1 MRKRLLT
8 NFIFVLLISAVVSGA
23 LAYSFIKTSYL
34 TSKEE
39 KLMSNINLIMNSLD
53 KMDINYTEK
62 SFYKLSQ
69 ELSNQINSRVTFIT
83 SDGRVLADSINNSI
97 IFKDFKV
104 MPEYKYAIRG
114 DRQIVQRYSLEVGR
128 KYSYL
133 AMPPIKLGNL
143 DVIVRLGEDFEEI
156 DVIIETFLSY
166 AFMSTF
172 VGLVF
177 AIIVGYISAGRI
189 VKPVKELT
197 EASKIITDGN
207 LDKRVYI
214 NTNDEIE
221 DLSMSFNRMINKLN
235 YTIGELKDKNTE
247 TDAILAS
254 MQEGLIAVNNE
265 KKVILINDMAR
276 RIFTLSTPIKL
287 NCYIDQLEI
296 DEYIISLIEYGIENN
311 IELDREVEITNID
324 KEKMILNISTSIIQ
338 SKGNSKNIVGTL
350 IMIRDVTSIRK
361 LEKMRQDFV
370 ANVSH
375 ELRTPLTSIGGFV
388 ETLKIQQLDETNKKR
403 ALEIIEFETERLK
416 ILINDLLKLSEIE
429 NLENV
434 KSPEIVDINTT
445 CNKVVSLL
453 KPQMEEKNITFTLNI
468 EDNINKLDSQE
479 DFIRLILINIIEN
492 SIKYTKDYGFIDVN
506 IKNFNDGIK
515 IEVKDNGRGIPQEDL
530 PRIFERFYRV
540 DKSRSTEIE
549 GTGLGLAIVKHIVIL
564 LKGDI
569 QVESE
574 YNKGSK
580 FTIIIP

>member
-468 EDNINKLDSQE
+468 E
-479 DFIRLILINIIEN
+479 
-492 SIKYTKDYGFIDVN
+492 
-506 IKNFNDGIK
+506 
-515 IEVKDNGRGIPQEDL
+515 
-530 PRIFERFYRV
+530 
-540 DKSRSTEIE
+540 
-549 GTGLGLAIVKHIVIL
+549 
-564 LKGDI
+564 
-569 QVESE
+569 
-574 YNKGSK
+574 
-580 FTIIIP
+580 

>member
-69 ELSNQINSRVTFIT
+69 ELSNQTNSRVTFIT

-104 MPEYKYAIRG
+104 MPEYKYAIKG
-114 DRQIVQRYSLEVGR
+114 DRQIVQRYSLEVGK

-172 VGLVF
+172 IGLVF

-214 NTNDEIE
+214 DTNDEIQ

-296 DEYIISLIEYGIENN
+296 DDYIISLIEYGIENN
-311 IELDREVEITNID
+311 IELDREVEITNMD
-324 KEKMILNISTSIIQ
+324 REKIILDISTSIIQ
-338 SKGNSKNIVGTL
+338 SKGNSKNVVGTL

-388 ETLKIQQLDETNKKR
+388 ETLKIQELDETNKKR
-403 ALEIIEFETERLK
+403 ALEIIEFETDRLK

-434 KSPEIVDINTT
+434 KSPEIVDINIT
-445 CNKVVSLL
+445 CDKVISLL
-453 KPQMEEKNITFTLNI
+453 KPQMKEKNISFTLSI
-468 EDNINKLDSQE
+468 EDNINKLDAQE

-492 SIKYTKDYGFIDVN
+492 SIKYTKDNGTIDVD
-506 IKNFNDGIK
+506 IKNLNDGIK
-515 IEVKDNGRGIPQEDL
+515 IEVKDNGRGIPEEDL

-569 QVESE
+569 KVESE

-580 FTIIIP
+580 FTIVIP

>member
-69 ELSNQINSRVTFIT
+69 ELSNQTNSRVTFIT

-104 MPEYKYAIRG
+104 MPEYKYAIKG
-114 DRQIVQRYSLEVGR
+114 DRQIVQRYSLEVGK

-172 VGLVF
+172 IGLVF

-214 NTNDEIE
+214 DTNDEIQ

-296 DEYIISLIEYGIENN
+296 DDYIISLIEYGIENN
-311 IELDREVEITNID
+311 IELDREVEIINMD
-324 KEKMILNISTSIIQ
+324 REKIILDISTSIIQ
-338 SKGNSKNIVGTL
+338 SKGNSKNVVGTL

-388 ETLKIQQLDETNKKR
+388 ETLKIQELDETNKKR
-403 ALEIIEFETERLK
+403 ALEIIEFETDRLK

-434 KSPEIVDINTT
+434 KSPEIVDINIT
-445 CNKVVSLL
+445 CDKVISLL
-453 KPQMEEKNITFTLNI
+453 KPQMKEKNISFTLSI
-468 EDNINKLDSQE
+468 EDNINKLDAQE

-492 SIKYTKDYGFIDVN
+492 SIKYTKDNGTIDVD
-506 IKNFNDGIK
+506 IKNLNDGIK
-515 IEVKDNGRGIPQEDL
+515 IEVKDNGRGIPEEDL

-569 QVESE
+569 KVESE

-580 FTIIIP
+580 FTIVIP

>member
-69 ELSNQINSRVTFIT
+69 ELSNQTNSRVTFIT

-104 MPEYKYAIRG
+104 MPEYKYAIKG
-114 DRQIVQRYSLEVGR
+114 DRQIVQRYSLEVGK

-172 VGLVF
+172 IGLVF

-214 NTNDEIE
+214 DTNDEIQ

-296 DEYIISLIEYGIENN
+296 DDYIISLIEYGIENN
-311 IELDREVEITNID
+311 IELDREVEITNMD
-324 KEKMILNISTSIIQ
+324 REKIILDISTSIIQ

-388 ETLKIQQLDETNKKR
+388 ETLKIQELDETNKKR
-403 ALEIIEFETERLK
+403 ALEIIEFETDRLK

-434 KSPEIVDINTT
+434 KSPEIVDINIT
-445 CNKVVSLL
+445 CDKVISLL
-453 KPQMEEKNITFTLNI
+453 KPQMKEKNISFTLSI
-468 EDNINKLDSQE
+468 EDNINKLDAQE

-492 SIKYTKDYGFIDVN
+492 SIKYTKDNGTIDVD
-506 IKNFNDGIK
+506 IKNLNDGIK
-515 IEVKDNGRGIPQEDL
+515 IEVKDNGRGIPEEDL

-569 QVESE
+569 KVESE

-580 FTIIIP
+580 FTIVIP

>member
-69 ELSNQINSRVTFIT
+69 ELSNQTNSRVTFIT

-104 MPEYKYAIRG
+104 MPEYKYAIKG
-114 DRQIVQRYSLEVGR
+114 DRQIVQRYSLEVGK

-172 VGLVF
+172 IGLVF

-214 NTNDEIE
+214 DTNDEIQ

-296 DEYIISLIEYGIENN
+296 DDYIISLIEYGIENN
-311 IELDREVEITNID
+311 IELDREVEIINMD
-324 KEKMILNISTSIIQ
+324 REKIILDISTSIIQ

-388 ETLKIQQLDETNKKR
+388 ETLKIQELDETNKKR
-403 ALEIIEFETERLK
+403 ALEIIEFETDRLK

-434 KSPEIVDINTT
+434 KSPEIVDINIT
-445 CNKVVSLL
+445 CDKVISLL
-453 KPQMEEKNITFTLNI
+453 KPQMKEKNISFTLSI
-468 EDNINKLDSQE
+468 EDNINKLDAQE

-492 SIKYTKDYGFIDVN
+492 SIKYTKDNGTIDVD
-506 IKNFNDGIK
+506 IKNLNDGIK
-515 IEVKDNGRGIPQEDL
+515 IEVKDNGRGIPEEDL

-569 QVESE
+569 KVESE

-580 FTIIIP
+580 FTIVIP

>member
-69 ELSNQINSRVTFIT
+69 ELSNQTNSRVTFIT

-104 MPEYKYAIRG
+104 MPEYKYAIKG
-114 DRQIVQRYSLEVGR
+114 DRQIVQRYSLEVGK

-172 VGLVF
+172 IGLVF

-189 VKPVKELT
+189 VKPIKELT

-214 NTNDEIE
+214 DTNDEIQ

-296 DEYIISLIEYGIENN
+296 DDYIISLIEYGIENN
-311 IELDREVEITNID
+311 IELDREVEITNMD
-324 KEKMILNISTSIIQ
+324 REKIILDISTSIIQ

-388 ETLKIQQLDETNKKR
+388 ETLKIQELDETNKKR
-403 ALEIIEFETERLK
+403 ALEIIEFETDRLK

-434 KSPEIVDINTT
+434 KSPEIVDINIT
-445 CNKVVSLL
+445 CDKVISLL
-453 KPQMEEKNITFTLNI
+453 KPQMEEKNISFTLSI
-468 EDNINKLDSQE
+468 EDNINKLDAQE

-492 SIKYTKDYGFIDVN
+492 SIKYTKDNGTIDVD
-506 IKNFNDGIK
+506 IKNLNDGIK
-515 IEVKDNGRGIPQEDL
+515 IEVKDNGRGIPEEDL

-569 QVESE
+569 KVESE

-580 FTIIIP
+580 FTIVIP